1 MEYEIRGFGIS
12 GKLLRRTVRV
22 VCIDFPD
29 IQLRVRAFLAVAD
42 VSERCDEIFPHKAAR
57 AGDKNVH
64 QQFPPKS
71 FSFCSRRFIPSR
83 SSRWVLWEVYGS
95 I

>member
-1 MEYEIRGFGIS
+1 MEHEICGFGVS
-12 GKLLRRTVRV
+12 GKLLRRV
-22 VCIDFPD
+22 VGVIFVDFPD
-29 IQLRVRAFLAVAD
+29 VQLRVGAVFAVAD
-42 VSERCDEIFPHKAAR
+42 VSERCNEIFPHKAAR

-71 FSFCSRRFIPSR
+71 FNFCSKRFIPSR